1 MVVVTRRSVGDERG
15 AEVMRGQAQLLNLP
29 RAACVHPAM
38 RTITLI
44 GLLLALALVGAG
56 CGGDDD
62 SSDSGSSDSGQA
74 RANHDTGG
82 GDAAQT
88 LKLTADPG
96 GALKFDKDTLDAK
109 AGKVTIVLDNPSSL
123 PHAVEVEGNGVE
135 EETDTIG
142 KGETAEVT
150 DGRRRASTSTT
161 ARSTA
166 TRPAA

>member
-1 MVVVTRRSVGDERG
+1 
-15 AEVMRGQAQLLNLP
+15 MRIL
-29 RAACVHPAM
+29 
-38 RTITLI
+38 TII

-62 SSDSGSSDSGQA
+62 SSDSGGA
-74 RANHDTGG
+74 ADTGG
-82 GDAAQT
+82 GDGAAQT

-96 GALKFDKDTLDAK
+96 GALKFDTDTLDAK

-150 DGRRRASTSTT
+150 VDLKAGEYEYYCPVDGHKAGGMTGTLT
-161 ARSTA
+161 VQ
-166 TRPAA
+166 